1 MTRSNDEDPL
11 ERLRA
16 ADPAAGSGAS
26 DHRRI
31 RAEVDRRLAGTGA
44 VQHASAGETDA
55 DETGADGA
63 ELGREEPPSEPVPD
77 QLTARRRRRQPM
89 RYAAAAVAA
98 VLLLSGGYALG
109 SGGGSLSAGSSADSA
124 PVGESQAEDAGSDQ
138 SAAEAAPEIGT
149 APQPEPGDVDG
160 STGTSSSGPQR
171 TVFLADDLPAGPDR
185 AQVYAL
191 EIANEARGQAEQIAA
206 ALGLPGDPHEADG
219 TWVVGDDAAA
229 VLRLHPDGTLAYGDP
244 DLQSWSCLPVEP
256 LTDPDSSAGSAT
268 DGGQGSAAECAD
280 DARPAPPD
288 AAQTFAGF
296 LTDAGL
302 DPDRYEI
309 RTEDSG
315 AGASVTATL
324 LVGGQES
331 DVRITGTVVADGIA
345 AVRGSVATP
354 AELGEYPLIS
364 PEDAVER
371 LTDPRFFG
379 SSGIVAIPD
388 PRYTGSA
395 DSSSGVADPRFS
407 GSAPAPGSSIP
418 WPVRQVQ
425 ITTAELTLVSARTS
439 AGVLVLPSWQLTGT
453 DADGTEGTWTVPAL
467 TAATFD
473 FDG

>member
-16 ADPAAGSGAS
+16 ADPAAGSGAP

-44 VQHASAGETDA
+44 VQHAGAE
-55 DETGADGA
+55 ETGADRA
-63 ELGREEPPSEPVPD
+63 ELGREEPPSEATPD

-98 VLLLSGGYALG
+98 VLLLGGGYALG

-138 SAAEAAPEIGT
+138 SAPAAAPEIGT

-160 STGTSSSGPQR
+160 STGTSSSGRQR
-171 TVFLADDLPAGPDR
+171 TVFMADDLPAGPDR

-229 VLRLHPDGTLAYGDP
+229 ALRLHPDGALAYGDP
-244 DLQSWSCLPVEP
+244 ALQSWSCLPVEP
-256 LTDPDSSAGSAT
+256 LTTPDSSAGSAT
-268 DGGQGSAAECAD
+268 DGGQDSAAECAD
-280 DARPAPPD
+280 DERPAPPD
-288 AAQTFAGF
+288 AAQTFAAF

-324 LVGGQES
+324 LLGGQES

-345 AVRGSVATP
+345 AVWGSVATP

-364 PEDAVER
+364 PEEAVER

-379 SSGIVAIPD
+379 SSGVVAIPD

-395 DSSSGVADPRFS
+395 DSSSGVVAVPDPRFS

-418 WPVRQVQ
+418 WPVQRVQ
-425 ITTAELTLVSARTS
+425 ITTAQLTLVSARTT